1 MEFLSARQND
11 PMYDGRKVVIEFSLN
26 PERVAYKITDM
37 GKGFDHAEMIEKLK
51 MKVDSEMLA
60 HGRGIT
66 MAMNIFDQITY
77 NGRGNQV
84 LLVKHFIDA
93 RGRE

>member
-1 MEFLSARQND
+1 
-11 PMYDGRKVVIEFSLN
+11 
-26 PERVAYKITDM
+26 
-37 GKGFDHAEMIEKLK
+37 
-51 MKVDSEMLA
+51 
-60 HGRGIT
+60 

-84 LLVKHFIDA
+84 LLVKHFSDA